1 MITFPFMGSHAG
13 YKSPVVGLEKRKE
26 AQDFG
31 GTFVPNPFKGSADLP
46 RLRYL
51 KLPSQSAL
59 Q

>member
-13 YKSPVVGLEKRKE
+13 YKSPVVGLGKRKE

-31 GTFVPNPFKGSADLP
+31 DICPKPFKGSADLP

-51 KLPSQSAL
+51 KLQSQSAL